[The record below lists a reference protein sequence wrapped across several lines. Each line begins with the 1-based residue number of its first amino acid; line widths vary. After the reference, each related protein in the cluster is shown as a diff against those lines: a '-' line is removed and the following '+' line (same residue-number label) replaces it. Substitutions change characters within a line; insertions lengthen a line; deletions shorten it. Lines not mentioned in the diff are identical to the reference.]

1 MAEGRGKTMTFDESL
16 QELIRHLHKQD
27 RSEATIKHYHHDL
40 RQFTRWF
47 KQTNGRQPTLKTIT
61 PIDVRAYRSYMQNTK
76 GYKPATIN
84 RRLQALRVLCRW
96 AVEVG
101 HIAMD
106 PTTGIKGVGQQQLGP
121 KALDRTEIHRMIQAL
136 EERLQWVLSTRGPLS
151 KSAMKATRDMAIS
164 VLLLHTGLRVSELV
178 GLKLSDVEMS
188 ERKGSLSVRGK
199 GNKQRKVPLNVDA
212 RKALRQ
218 WLEVRPD
225 MESEALFLGR
235 NSTAL
240 SARGVQKVVADLAKR
255 AQVEDLHPHVL
266 RHTFATRYL
275 EAHPGDLVGLA
286 TILGHES
293 LETLRIYTV
302 PNSDKLAN
310 KVEKLALSDE

>member
-1 MAEGRGKTMTFDESL
+1 MAFDESL
-16 QELIRHLHKQD
+16 QDLVRYLRRQD

-40 RQFTRWF
+40 RQFARWF
-47 KQTNGRQPTLKTIT
+47 EQTNGRQPTLKTIT
-61 PIDVRAYRSYMQNTK
+61 SIDVREYRSYMQNTK

-96 AVEVG
+96 AVGVG
-101 HIAMD
+101 HIATD

-121 KALDRTEIHRMIQAL
+121 KALDRTEIHRIIQAL
-136 EERLQWVLSTRGPLS
+136 EERLQWVLSTKGPLS
-151 KSAMKATRDMAIS
+151 RRAIRAKRDMAIV
-164 VLLLHTGLRVSELV
+164 VLLLHTGLRISELV

-188 ERKGSLSVRGK
+188 ERKGSLNVIGK
-199 GNKQRKVPLNVDA
+199 GNKQREVPLNLDA

-218 WLEVRPD
+218 WLKVRPD
-225 MESEALFLGR
+225 VKSEALFIGR
-235 NSTAL
+235 GSVPL
-240 SARGVQKVVADLAKR
+240 SVRGVQKVVADVAKR
-255 AQVEDLHPHVL
+255 ARVEELRPHIL

-275 EAHPGDLVGLA
+275 EANPGDLVGLA

-302 PNSDKLAN
+302 PNRAKLAS
-310 KVEKLALSDE
+310 KVERLAMSDE